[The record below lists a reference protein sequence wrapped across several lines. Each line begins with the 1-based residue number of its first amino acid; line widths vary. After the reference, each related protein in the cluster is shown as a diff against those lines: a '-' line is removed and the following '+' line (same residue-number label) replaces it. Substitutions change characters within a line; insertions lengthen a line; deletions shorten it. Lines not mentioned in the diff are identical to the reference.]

1 MAGYH
6 GVTWGLAQSRKTS
19 SRFTEFTRLTRLALF
34 CIHAGESTFWTGF
47 GIYKQIRRNRVNPV
61 NRVMIRPRP

>member
-34 CIHAGESTFWTGF
+34 CIHAGERTFWTGF
-47 GIYKQIRRNRVNPV
+47 ESINKLGATA
-61 NRVMIRPRP
+61 